1 MDIATI
7 IGLLGVVGCICTA
20 ILLGGSFGM
29 CLESVFHP
37 KAHFAS
43 EALVVVCPEH
53 VDTFVRDGFD
63 KSAIRDRIQE
73 VTARPVRDLVE
84 NEISAVGLKKAR
96 AEQMDAEALN
106 RPMPKF
112 RSTDDIHLVVA
123 GADAGKFSGAFHGWA
138 TGEIGSMSVS
148 RKIEEM

>member
-1 MDIATI
+1 MRRFVA
-7 IGLLGVVGCICTA
+7 V
-20 ILLGGSFGM
+20 
-29 CLESVFHP
+29 
-37 KAHFAS
+37 KA
-43 EALVVVCPEH
+43 
-53 VDTFVRDGFD
+53 GYD
-63 KSAIRDRIQE
+63 KAAIRERIQE

-96 AEQMDAEALN
+96 AEQMDAEALE
-106 RPMPKF
+106 RLMPKF

-148 RKIEEM
+148 RRIEEL